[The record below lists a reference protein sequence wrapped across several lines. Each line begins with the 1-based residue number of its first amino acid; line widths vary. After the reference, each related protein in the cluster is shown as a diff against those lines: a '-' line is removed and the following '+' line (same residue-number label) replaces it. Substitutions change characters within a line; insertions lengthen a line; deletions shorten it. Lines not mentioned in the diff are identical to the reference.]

1 MRLNTAS
8 KLVVSPSHPQI
19 MAAQMEAG
27 RHFRYRN
34 VQIFKSQSLGVGSY
48 GAVYRARCD
57 QLPCAAKLIHPIL
70 ANPGAPRNQQRFE
83 QECQFLSGIRHP
95 HIVQY
100 LGTCRDPESG
110 LPVLLMELMDD
121 SLTHFLEDSRERLPY
136 HLEVNLCHDVA
147 LALAYLHSNGII
159 HRDLSSNNVLLI
171 AGSRA
176 KVTDFGMSKLVDA
189 APQMTPLTQ
198 CPGTAAYMSPEAMR
212 EPPVYTDKLDCFA
225 HGVMAIQIMTRE
237 FPNPCPASHLV
248 NDPRSPTGTTSMPV
262 LEPERRKLHIDRIDP
277 THPLLPIAIRC
288 LSYNEKD
295 RPSAQQLCHQLATL
309 KEAPRYVESVQRPQ
323 GRAAGQEEDQRLRQE
338 LEQATRNIQQKDDRN
353 AQLQRN
359 IAVCEWEIRELQE
372 QLREKDV
379 AAVASQQDI
388 QQLTQNNQQLRHEL
402 DQTIR
407 DKQQLTQ
414 DTRQLREEVRGK
426 NDEIEGRDRQLRDNE
441 HIIPEFQQSLVQKE
455 KRIRELEETISTRE
469 REGQEGPKVKQ
480 QQKRSEASYTA
491 VDTIKLNW
499 RQCPKAPREM
509 RRGSAAVDGSMAY
522 FNSWSTSRSVHAYD
536 SDKEV
541 WSQIPKCP
549 QMYFTLAIVNG
560 LLTAVGGLQSLQLTN
575 TLLSLTGEGSRRKWT
590 KHFPP
595 MPTKRYFTAV
605 VCSGRSLVVAGGD
618 NFTILSTVE
627 VMDTESLQ
635 WFTASSLPHP
645 LKQAS
650 ATICGENLYLLGGF
664 NQSSV
669 TKSVFTCSLSVLLQ
683 SCQPQ
688 SLEASPKTSLS
699 QEPRVWQKTADIPVF
714 VSTCTTLCGQ
724 LLAIGGRDSDYKP
737 TTAIHKYD
745 PVKNSWTVISHMA
758 APRWQ
763 SLMAVLPGDKLI
775 VVGGS
780 TSRVSTAVVSLSACD
795 IVEIATLS

>member
-1 MRLNTAS
+1 MTI
-8 KLVVSPSHPQI
+8 VSLPPQI

-83 QECQFLSGIRHP
+83 QECQFLSSIRHP

-121 SLTHFLEDSRERLPY
+121 SLTHFLERSPEPLLY

-189 APQMTPLTQ
+189 VPQMTPLTQ

-237 FPNPCPASHLV
+237 FPNPGPASHLV
-248 NDPRSPTGTTSMPV
+248 DDPRSPTGTTSMPV
-262 LEPERRKLHIDRIDP
+262 LEPERRKLHIDHIDR

-323 GRAAGQEEDQRLRQE
+323 GRAAGQQEDQRLRQE
-338 LEQATRNIQQKDDRN
+338 LEQATRDIQQKDGRIGE
-353 AQLQRN
+353 LQRN
-359 IAVCEWEIRELQE
+359 VAVCEWDIRELQE
-372 QLREKDV
+372 QLREKDA
-379 AAVASQQDI
+379 AAVASQQEI
-388 QQLTQNNQQLRHEL
+388 QQLTQ
-402 DQTIR
+402 DI
-407 DKQQLTQ
+407 
-414 DTRQLREEVRGK
+414 RQLRQEVREK
-426 NDEIEGRDRQLRDNE
+426 QDQIEGRDRQQRDNE
-441 HIIPEFQQSLVQKE
+441 HIIAEFQQTLVQKE
-455 KRIRELEETISTRE
+455 KRIRDLEETISARE
-469 REGQEGPKVKQ
+469 REGQQQPKVKQ
-480 QQKRSEASYTA
+480 QQKRSEASHTA
-491 VDTIKLNW
+491 VNTIKLNW
-499 RQCPKAPREM
+499 RQCPKAPQKM
-509 RRGSAAVDGSMAY
+509 CRGSAAVDGSMAY
-522 FNSWSTSRSVHAYD
+522 FHSWSSTSSSVHAYD
-536 SDKEV
+536 LEKEV
-541 WSQIPKCP
+541 WSQMPECP
-549 QMYFTLAIVNG
+549 HEYFTLAIVNG
-560 LLTAVGGLQSLQLTN
+560 LLTAVGGWKSAKPTN
-575 TLLSLTGEGSRRKWT
+575 TLLSLTGEGSRRKWSE
-590 KHFPP
+590 HFPP
-595 MPTKRYFTAV
+595 IPTKRWLTAV
-605 VCSGRSLVVAGGD
+605 VCSGRSLVVAGGKGGD
-618 NFTILSTVE
+618 NDTRLSTVE

-645 LKQAS
+645 LTEAS

-664 NQSSV
+664 GESGTPTN
-669 TKSVFTCSLSVLLQ
+669 SVFTCSLSALLQ

-688 SLEASPKTSLS
+688 SLETSPKMSLS
-699 QEPRVWQKTADIPVF
+699 QEPRVWQKTADIPVNQ
-714 VSTCTTLCGQ
+714 STCTTLCGQ
-724 LLAIGGRDSDYKP
+724 LLAVGGRDSDGKP

-758 APRWQ
+758 TPRYS
-763 SLMAVLPGDKLI
+763 SLVAVLPGDKLM
-775 VVGGS
+775 VVGS
-780 TSRVSTAVVSLSACD
+780 YIHTRSDV
-795 IVEIATLS
+795 VEIATLS